1 MDDLIYIF
9 VGLVSDVNILTRM
22 NQASSE
28 RYMELTTNTNDMTR
42 KLIDV
47 NNRCKFDTIID
58 VKIVVWFIISNL
70 FVNQRKI

>member
-1 MDDLIYIF
+1 
-9 VGLVSDVNILTRM
+9 M

-58 VKIVVWFIISNL
+58 VKIRFRCLVHY
-70 FVNQRKI
+70 K